1 MKHSDRRYFGKKYC
15 WNKWDCCERFCIELR
30 FLCPCAIYQKQIESI
45 SETIFSETIFKF
57 NSIITNL
64 QTLILF
70 HSESK

>member
-1 MKHSDRRYFGKKYC
+1 MNLASETIF
-15 WNKWDCCERFCIELR
+15 
-30 FLCPCAIYQKQIESI
+30 